1 MNKLLIIVTIML
13 FSASMP
19 VFADSGGT
27 QIPIEKS
34 KGDPKPNRPHDEEI
48 AVVCYYD
55 NGNISISF
63 ESYEGMATAIVTNVF
78 TAEAESW
85 NFSTAT
91 QPSVHSIGT
100 VPGTY
105 TIRIT
110 TRENTYEG
118 IFSID

>member
-1 MNKLLIIVTIML
+1 MRKTIIIAAL
-13 FSASMP
+13 CILGLASIP
-19 VFADSGGT
+19 AQAETQIELSKGT
-27 QIPIEKS
+27 QEP
-34 KGDPKPNRPHDEEI
+34 PKKHRPHDEEI

-55 NGNISISF
+55 NGDISISF
-63 ESYEGMATAIVTNVF
+63 ESYEGMATATVTNVF

-91 QPSVHSIGT
+91 QPSVHYIGT
-100 VPGTY
+100 APGTY
-105 TIRIT
+105 TISIT